1 MFWFSRLSADFPGRP
16 NRPRHPAH
24 FVSNN
29 LWGHR
34 VELFFHW
41 VMRKPWQQ
49 ARPIPTGLGRGGF
62 STHANETGQIWYIT
76 LRWTDQR
83 LILEN
88 ISIRYIIGGTFG
100 SGLCTMK
107 RQLWSYCNVFIWHQ
121 RLWLHPMECVPTV
134 GQRAFSL
141 LRPRPSI
148 PVTFDR
154 EKQQT

>member
-1 MFWFSRLSADFPGRP
+1 MFWFCRLSADFPGRP

-34 VELFFHW
+34 VEWFFHW

-107 RQLWSYCNVFIWHQ
+107 RQLWSLLKCFY
-121 RLWLHPMECVPTV
+121 LAPTSMASPNGMCTDGGSEGILFATSEAKYSGHV
-134 GQRAFSL
+134 R
-141 LRPRPSI
+141 
-148 PVTFDR
+148 
-154 EKQQT
+154 